1 MDTRSADHY
10 LPIRHLLLDATR
22 PISDPVAWNRVIQ
35 RINPLWSI
43 SEIRARVVRRVEESE
58 DTFSLWL
65 RTNRHWPAH
74 KAGQHVALG
83 VEIEGVMRRRVFS
96 ISNSAGQPGKG
107 ARLLR
112 VTIQRQDGNGVTQW
126 LHTNAEVGLILDLSA
141 PGGDFVL
148 TNPPPRRLLMIA
160 GGSGITPLMAMLQH
174 LARARLDGDTVLLQL
189 CRNADRR
196 LFANELDSL
205 AEQLPGLSIQ
215 LHASATD
222 GRLDVRR
229 IPELVPDLAD
239 RHTLLCGP
247 ASLISD
253 VGAAWE
259 TLGLA
264 GHGQLQL
271 ERFAAPRAPAQ
282 PGVEQTVHAL
292 QSEQTFTQTSG
303 LSLLEAAEAAGLT
316 PPHGCRAGLCRTC
329 LCKKQSGRA
338 RNLLTGLSSSQPDEW
353 IQLCVSVAETE
364 LELTL

>member
-1 MDTRSADHY
+1 MDTRSANHPFP
-10 LPIRHLLLDATR
+10 LRRLLLDASR
-22 PISDPVAWNRVIQ
+22 PFSDPAAWNRVIQ
-35 RINPLWSI
+35 RINPLWST

-65 RTNRHWPAH
+65 QTNRHWQGH
-74 KAGQHVALG
+74 QAGQHVALG
-83 VEIEGVMRRRVFS
+83 VEIEGIMRRRVFS
-96 ISNSAGQPGKG
+96 ISNSANRPGKG

-112 VTIQRQDGNGVTQW
+112 VTIQRQDGNGVTRW
-126 LHTNAEVGLILDLSA
+126 LHANAEVGLVLDLSA
-141 PGGDFVL
+141 AGGEFVL
-148 TNPPPRRLLMIA
+148 TNPPPRLLMIA
-160 GGSGITPLMAMLQH
+160 GGSGITPLMAILEH
-174 LARARLDGDTVLLQL
+174 LARDRFDGDIVLLQL

-196 LFANELDSL
+196 LFGSELDSL
-205 AEQLPGLSIQ
+205 AERLPGLSIQ
-215 LHASATD
+215 VHASAAD

-253 VGAAWE
+253 VGKAWE
-259 TLGLA
+259 ALA
-264 GHGQLQL
+264 PAGQLQF
-271 ERFAAPRAPAQ
+271 ERFAAPRAPAR
-282 PGVEQTVHAL
+282 PGAEQAVHAL
-292 QSEQTFTQTSG
+292 RSEHTFTQGSG

-329 LCKKQSGRA
+329 LCKKQSGTA

-364 LELTL
+364 LELAL